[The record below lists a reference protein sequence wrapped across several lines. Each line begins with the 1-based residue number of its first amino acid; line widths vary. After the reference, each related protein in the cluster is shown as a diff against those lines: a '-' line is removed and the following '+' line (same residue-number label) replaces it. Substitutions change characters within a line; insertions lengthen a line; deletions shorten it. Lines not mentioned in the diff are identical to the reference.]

1 MIAKENA
8 KTTEAEDL
16 KTRFHQLKADN
27 QTLYQRATGFMHVF
41 EKHDNLKSRKEMLE
55 ANRDRMMDG
64 MTVLNGEYALG
75 TRS

>member
-16 KTRFHQLKADN
+16 KIRFHQLKDDN
-27 QTLYQRATGFMHVF
+27 QTLYSRATGFQHIF
-41 EKHDNLKSRKEMLE
+41 ENHEHLKSRKEMLE

-64 MTVLNGEYALG
+64 MTVLNGEY
-75 TRS
+75 